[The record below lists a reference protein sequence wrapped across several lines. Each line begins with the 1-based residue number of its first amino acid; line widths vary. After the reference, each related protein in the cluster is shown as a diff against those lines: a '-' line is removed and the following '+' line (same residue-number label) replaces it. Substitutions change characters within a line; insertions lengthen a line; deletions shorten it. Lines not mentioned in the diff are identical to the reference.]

1 MKVKDT
7 TPKDETKR
15 IKTKKSTGFPKA
27 TLKKVAARAGHGAV
41 SANAVDRI
49 ESLYKKKL
57 EEIAPK
63 LKAIVECAG
72 RSTVKSK
79 DVRFVFQT
87 QNLKGVIGAAS

>member
-7 TPKDETKR
+7 TPKNETKR
-15 IKTKKSTGFPKA
+15 VKTKKPAGFPTA

-49 ESLYKKKL
+49 ASLYKKKL

-63 LKAIVECAG
+63 LLAIVECAG
-72 RSTVKSK
+72 RRTVKSK

-87 QNLKGVIGAAS
+87 EKLQGILSAA